1 MQENAY
7 YSVISPESC
16 AAIIWRDAKRAPE
29 AAEALKLSAQD
40 LYELGVADEIVP
52 EPEGGAHRDWEK
64 SAQLLK
70 EAILRHLEELQS
82 IPIDELIQ
90 KRYEKYSNY

>member
-1 MQENAY
+1 
-7 YSVISPESC
+7 
-16 AAIIWRDAKRAPE
+16 
-29 AAEALKLSAQD
+29 LKLSAQD
-40 LYELGVADEIVP
+40 LYDLGVADEIVP
-52 EPEGGAHRDWEK
+52 EPEGGAHRDWER